1 MLSDGFTTLIDGMNE
16 GVDKDRLPATQYV
29 RGVNVKNR
37 KGVLGTRDCW
47 EKIAGMD
54 SAAMTGIFQGAFRYR
69 RHDDDRIVWV
79 ISGTIWSMR
88 LSDFSLVN
96 VSALNGVSM
105 AVDKRCYFCKAE
117 KYCIIQD
124 GVSPAVIMGETGPT
138 SARIAVAANNEVP
151 TGTIMAFGHN
161 RLFVVPDEVNG
172 EDGRRFFLAGD
183 LARPNNVGHL
193 LGFTDT
199 TYLDGGGAM
208 SLPQESGFIGGM
220 IIQKNVDTG
229 DGYGP
234 LIVGSQDAFAA
245 FAIDQ
250 PRASDAVLGIAGWD
264 DIDIR
269 RVLFGNAGLGSPFS
283 IVTIN
288 SDVWFRGY
296 DGLRSLAVTIAENAQ
311 SLRNEP
317 MSGEMQDIFALDDD
331 LSLAA
336 VSMAYADSR
345 LFCTAV
351 PSTERTK
358 FKGLAVLD
366 FAPVQNVKQNVSPS
380 FDGVYTGALFLQLVT
395 ARYQGHD
402 RLFAF
407 VQNEQGTMD
416 ICWLN
421 PAAETDPNGALPEC
435 RVYTR
440 RMDCGYPRNL
450 KTLKNA
456 IVWASDIRGDCT
468 LEVYVRP
475 DNYPFWA
482 KMGATVEISAPVAG
496 GGFSQERPAMR
507 FAADAPI
514 CDPINHGNGYRG
526 YGFQLCLIWT
536 GRMNIKQC
544 VLDVD
549 VATEPTSGAC
559 EVAGDGDTLT
569 ATRQIEL
576 EPTDYDYRW

>member
-16 GVDKDRLPATQYV
+16 GLDKDRLPATQYV
-29 RGVNVKNR
+29 RGINVKNR
-37 KGVLGTRDCW
+37 RGVLGTRDCW
-47 EKIAGMD
+47 TKIAGINP
-54 SAAMTGIFQGAFRYR
+54 AAVSGTFQGAFRYR
-69 RHDDDRIVWV
+69 RHDDDRFVWV
-79 ISGTIWSMR
+79 MSGNVWSMR
-88 LSDFSLVN
+88 ISDFSIVD
-96 VSALNGVSM
+96 VTALNGVQMSLTR
-105 AVDKRCYFCKAE
+105 RCYFCKAE

-124 GVSPAVIMGETGPT
+124 GVTDAIIMGSTTAT
-138 SARIAVAANNEVP
+138 SARHRIAANDEVP
-151 TGTIMAFGHN
+151 VGTIMAYGHN
-161 RLFVVPDEVNG
+161 RLFVVPDQVNG

-183 LARPNNVGHL
+183 LARPNNVAHL

-199 TYLDGGGAM
+199 EYLDGGGAL

-234 LIVGSQDAFAA
+234 LIVGTQDAFAA

-250 PRASDAVLGIAGWD
+250 PRASDAVLGIVGWTD
-264 DIDIR
+264 RDIR
-269 RVLFGNAGLGSPFS
+269 RVMFGNAGLCSPFS

-317 MSGEMQDIFALDDD
+317 MSGEMQNIFALDDD
-331 LSLAA
+331 DSLAN

-351 PSTERTK
+351 PSEEPSK

-366 FAPVQNVKQNVSPS
+366 FAPVQNVKQRSSPS
-380 FDGVYTGALFLQLVT
+380 FDGVCTGALFLQVLT

-407 VQNEQGTMD
+407 VQNAQGTVD
-416 ICWLN
+416 ICWLD
-421 PAAETDPNGALPEC
+421 PDAETDPNGSAPEC

-450 KTLKNA
+450 KTLKNVL
-456 IVWASDIRGDCT
+456 VWASDIRGDCE
-468 LEVYVRP
+468 LEVFAKA
-475 DNYPFWA
+475 DDFPFWA
-482 KMGATVEISAPVAG
+482 RVGEKVSISAPVGG
-496 GGFSQERPAMR
+496 GGFSQERPSLR
-507 FAADAPI
+507 FAAGEPI
-514 CDPINHGNGYRG
+514 CDPINGGNGYRG
-526 YGFQLCLIWT
+526 YGFQLCLVWT

-544 VLDVD
+544 VLDAD
-549 VATEPTSGAC
+549 VAADVTTGAC
-559 EVAGDGDTLT
+559 EAAGTGVTLT
-569 ATRQIEL
+569 AAGQIEL